1 MSEETGIYGKCESC
15 GQPIYE
21 HMEENIEMF
30 DEFGMCGSCVT
41 GEASTYID
49 EL

>member
-1 MSEETGIYGKCESC
+1 MTETGIYADCGTC

-21 HMEENIEMF
+21 HMEENKHLF
-30 DEFGMCGSCVT
+30 DETGMCGACAT
-41 GEASTYID
+41 GESAVYID